1 MSEQHSS
8 AAERLLLSFAGVAA
22 AYTDALADYTHRV
35 RESTRNFAVQSAS
48 AATPIEACEA
58 LVPYLVQ
65 QYSETI
71 AFTGKLLNSERLEND
86 LPIERGCF
94 ALGVKEAAS

>member
-35 RESTRNFAVQSAS
+35 RESTRNLAFQSAG
-48 AATPIEACEA
+48 AATPVEAGQA
-58 LVPYLVQ
+58 VVSYVMH
-65 QYSETI
+65 QYSEAI
-71 AFTGKLLNSERLEND
+71 AFTGRLLNTQPVENEPVLYGD
-86 LPIERGCF
+86 
-94 ALGVKEAAS
+94 V